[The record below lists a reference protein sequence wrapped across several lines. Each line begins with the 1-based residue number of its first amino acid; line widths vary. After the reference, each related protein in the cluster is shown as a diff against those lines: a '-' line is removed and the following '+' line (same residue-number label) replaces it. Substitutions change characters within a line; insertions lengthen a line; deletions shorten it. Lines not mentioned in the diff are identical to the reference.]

1 MCRNPPPRS
10 LLKDTVEGPNSAFEL
25 SDWSNPCGPNA
36 IHVDRHLRKRMVAF
50 GGLLRTAN
58 GQIATEQQNQLVR
71 VQMIEAHSVSCQLG
85 VLQRFRIGRAQS
97 AGV

>member
-1 MCRNPPPRS
+1 
-10 LLKDTVEGPNSAFEL
+10 
-25 SDWSNPCGPNA
+25 
-36 IHVDRHLRKRMVAF
+36 MVAF